1 MFPLSY
7 PTLKVTEVTGVLG
20 EEKPWKENA
29 NVFYFQDGEDD
40 VEIVIRGPGDV
51 LAAGTLR
58 SVQIGIK
65 SFVGE
70 YLLNYPDEVVPEGP
84 YTSNG
89 IIRLSNNTVDFF
101 ESYYENPNYKTHD
114 PDPGSIICIGIKLG
128 DLPDNMEI
136 NALRTDALFLDYSLP
151 FGGSLEEDNFNT
163 DKIVSEANKNSWTTL
178 MWTGTRWVW
187 MGSNN
192 WTP

>member
-1 MFPLSY
+1 MRSHVFPLSY
-7 PTLKVTEVTGVLG
+7 PTLKVTEVTGALG

-40 VEIVIRGPGDV
+40 VEFVIRGPGQAGD
-51 LAAGTLR
+51 GTLR
-58 SVQIGIK
+58 SVQIAIK

-70 YLLNYPDEVVPEGP
+70 YLVNYPDEVVPEGP
-84 YTSNG
+84 YTADG
-89 IIRLSNNTVDFF
+89 DIRLPNNTINFF
-101 ESYYENPNYKTHD
+101 EPYEYGNHKAND

-128 DLPDNMEI
+128 DLPDNMQI
-136 NALRTDALFLDYSLP
+136 NAARVGADLSLP
-151 FGGSLEEDNFNT
+151 FDDNYNT

-192 WTP
+192 WY